1 MEASR
6 HSYSNKAGL
15 GILFLS
21 GHVMNT
27 EGCPLHDWVAVSRF
41 SYEVSQNE
49 RWLGFSRV
57 HLQHSFSLLMA
68 LTPLKPEN
76 ETARQLRLGSLTGDS
91 DTSCM
96 SSSQAGHEKNPR
108 GGLGS

>member
-6 HSYSNKAGL
+6 HSYSNKTGL
-15 GILFLS
+15 GIPFLS

-27 EGCPLHDWVAVSRF
+27 EGCPLNAWVAVSRF
-41 SYEVSQNE
+41 SYEVSRNE
-49 RWLGFSRV
+49 RWLGFRRV
-57 HLQHSFSLLMA
+57 HLQHSLSLLMA

-76 ETARQLRLGSLTGDS
+76 ETARHLRLGSLTGDS

-96 SSSQAGHEKNPR
+96 SSSQAGYDTNPR